1 MNHKVTTNRTD
12 RLRWNLYD
20 PDGRG
25 RDTYI
30 LNDNGGFWKNF
41 PKIKYKPSY
50 PIYHKTNYHSLYHL
64 PAPFHYIPDGSGRD
78 AHILSNDGGLR
89 RNFKALDTYSLG
101 DYLRD
106 GQSGVQNYTF
116 QPKKTKNN
124 PYVFTQ
130 NFLGEK
136 EKMKKKYLDKLQSGI
151 INRLYKPFI
160 PKLRELTLKEKK
172 KRKQNEEDEKTFNYE
187 ELTKKF
193 SLMNGRPKSSI
204 NNNIK
209 KRNNKDPFFNFTK
222 TNSKFYYM
230 DENTPELPD
239 DVGIIP
245 FLREYPNEICTIKDD
260 PKLLTVPS
268 NKYKNFPPE
277 PILPKPR
284 FFKKRPEFMKN
295 IDY

>member
-1 MNHKVTTNRTD
+1 
-12 RLRWNLYD
+12 
-20 PDGRG
+20 
-25 RDTYI
+25 
-30 LNDNGGFWKNF
+30 
-41 PKIKYKPSY
+41 
-50 PIYHKTNYHSLYHL
+50 
-64 PAPFHYIPDGSGRD
+64 
-78 AHILSNDGGLR
+78 
-89 RNFKALDTYSLG
+89 
-101 DYLRD
+101 
-106 GQSGVQNYTF
+106 
-116 QPKKTKNN
+116 
-124 PYVFTQ
+124 
-130 NFLGEK
+130 
-136 EKMKKKYLDKLQSGI
+136 
-151 INRLYKPFI
+151 
-160 PKLRELTLKEKK
+160 LRELTLKEKK

-204 NNNIK
+204 NNIK

-245 FLREYPNEICTIKDD
+245 FLREYPNEPCTIKDD

>member
-1 MNHKVTTNRTD
+1 
-12 RLRWNLYD
+12 
-20 PDGRG
+20 
-25 RDTYI
+25 
-30 LNDNGGFWKNF
+30 
-41 PKIKYKPSY
+41 
-50 PIYHKTNYHSLYHL
+50 
-64 PAPFHYIPDGSGRD
+64 
-78 AHILSNDGGLR
+78 
-89 RNFKALDTYSLG
+89 
-101 DYLRD
+101 
-106 GQSGVQNYTF
+106 
-116 QPKKTKNN
+116 
-124 PYVFTQ
+124 
-130 NFLGEK
+130 LGEK
-136 EKMKKKYLDKLQSGI
+136 EKLKKKYLDKVQNGI
-151 INRLYKPFI
+151 INRLYKPYI

-245 FLREYPNEICTIKDD
+245 FLREYPNEPCTIKDD

-284 FFKKRPEFMKN
+284 YFKKRPEFMRN